1 MAFASSFDLAHEI
14 LLERKDGFSRAP
26 VSHPQNQIRINRRK
40 WEEKDQVCVKM
51 SLTHPVLLM
60 LFRYSFN
67 VETLGRYGL
76 HLLGYG
82 GENEHKNLKAKN

>member
-1 MAFASSFDLAHEI
+1 MAFASPFDLPHEI

-51 SLTHPVLLM
+51 SLTHQRGNFGTLWAPSAWLWWLERTSKFKSKELKNVL
-60 LFRYSFN
+60 
-67 VETLGRYGL
+67 V
-76 HLLGYG
+76 
-82 GENEHKNLKAKN
+82 